1 MKGLSKRILLT
12 ALIAGTTDLA
22 AAYLNQFIKTG
33 KFADKM
39 LYYIAGGALGLE
51 ASMKGG
57 FAMGLFGLMIH
68 YFLAFSYTL
77 LFFVIFSRVRFRNY
91 NKYVVGFLYGVLV
104 GVFMTFVVLP
114 STQLPASPFVFQRAI
129 EGWMILGI
137 ALGIPIAISAY
148 RFYRN

>member
-114 STQLPASPFVFQRAI
+114 LTQLPASPFVFQRAI